1 MKDEVTNSN
10 AAADVELPSD
20 DLFTILADGRRR
32 TVLFHLR
39 QHSAAT
45 LDELVDV
52 LIEVGPEESGAID
65 RDSVQTSLLHCHL
78 PKLEDHGLVTYDP
91 NERIVES
98 IALRGSIG
106 EWLDL
111 AVRQQLQYESTVDS
125 DGRDDQTV
133 IRVLLVDDEP
143 GLPETIAAYIERAND
158 DITITTATNPP
169 EAVTMLEDSS
179 FDCIVSDYQ
188 MPAVSG
194 LDFLKAVREKDTT
207 TPFIVFTAKGSERI
221 ASEAIATG
229 VTDYVQKGPDTAQFD
244 ELSERIRKTTA
255 RS

>member
-1 MKDEVTNSN
+1 MKDEVTDSN
-10 AAADVELPSD
+10 TAADLKLPSD
-20 DLFTILADGRRR
+20 DLFSILADGQRR

-39 QHSAAT
+39 QHRAAT
-45 LDELVDV
+45 LDELIDV
-52 LIEVGPEESGAID
+52 LIEIGPEESSTIE
-65 RDSVQTSLLHCHL
+65 RDSVQTSLLHSHL
-78 PKLEDHGLVTYDP
+78 PKLEDYGLVTYDP

-98 IALRGSIG
+98 IALRGAIV

-111 AVRQQLQYESTVDS
+111 AVRQQLRYESTVDS
-125 DGRDDQTV
+125 DDRDDQTE

-143 GLPETIAAYIERAND
+143 GLPETIAAYIEREND
-158 DITITTATNPP
+158 DITITTATNPL
-169 EAVTMLEDSS
+169 EAVTTLEDGS

-207 TPFIVFTAKGSERI
+207 TPFILFTAKGSERI

-229 VTDYVQKGPDTAQFD
+229 VTEYVQKAPGTAQFD